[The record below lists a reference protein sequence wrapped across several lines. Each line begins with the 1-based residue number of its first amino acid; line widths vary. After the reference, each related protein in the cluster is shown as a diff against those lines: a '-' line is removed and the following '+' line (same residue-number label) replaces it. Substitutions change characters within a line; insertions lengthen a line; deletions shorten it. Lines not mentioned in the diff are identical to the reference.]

1 MTDAVVRLWL
11 KVGDPTALTARET
24 LQRAL
29 TYGRRVEEVSR
40 SELWCFRWETEPDP
54 RGVLARLA
62 RDTNLILNPNKHL
75 MEVAVG
81 DEALHPRGNAWVM
94 VSVPGEGDEL
104 EETLRRHRLVEGPP
118 PATRRAI
125 LWELSLGV
133 EGDEAAAL
141 AAEIAVARE
150 RKRGLLTNPHLED
163 AMVFRAP
170 PRALEIARVLM
181 GTTDPERV
189 G

>member
-29 TYGRRVEEVSR
+29 AYGRKVEEVAR
-40 SELWCFRWETEPDP
+40 SEVWCFRWDAESDA

-62 RDTNLILNPNKHL
+62 RETNLILNPNKHRL
-75 MEVAVG
+75 EIAVG
-81 DEALHPRGNAWVM
+81 DEALEPRGNVWVM
-94 VSVPGEGDEL
+94 VAVPGEGEDL
-104 EETLRRHRLVEGPP
+104 ETTLARHRLVEGAP
-118 PATRRAI
+118 PATRRAV

-133 EGDEAAAL
+133 EGEEAADL
-141 AAEIAVARE
+141 AAEIAVTRE
-150 RKRGLLTNPHLED
+150 RKQGLLANPHLED
-163 AMVFRAP
+163 ATVFRAP
-170 PRALEIARVLM
+170 PTAAEIARALL
-181 GTTDPERV
+181 GTTGRERV